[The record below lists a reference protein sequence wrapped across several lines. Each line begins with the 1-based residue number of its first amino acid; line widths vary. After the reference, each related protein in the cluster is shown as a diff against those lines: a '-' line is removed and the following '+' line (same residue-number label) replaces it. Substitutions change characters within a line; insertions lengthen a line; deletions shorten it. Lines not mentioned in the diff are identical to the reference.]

1 MKKLLL
7 LLLTPI
13 FIFGQDESFNNAVNN
28 KIYNKIVSTGNSQ
41 FTISVTKGKELSL
54 PISFE
59 KLQEIGL
66 NKIEEFCKLNSYTY
80 KIINIDKQ
88 RKSLPRDARVYDW
101 TTAAIITG
109 DSEWIKLGGISSFI
123 NSQKQK
129 ILTLTFNI
137 SSKDGDFTMSKEQAR
152 IELIKLKELLDLDII
167 TKSEFENR
175 AMPLKKIVLKS
186 GN

>member
-1 MKKLLL
+1 MKKFFLILIAPTFL
-7 LLLTPI
+7 
-13 FIFGQDESFNNAVNN
+13 FGQDESFNNAVNN
-28 KIYNKIVSTGNSQ
+28 KIYNKIVSVGNSQ
-41 FTISVTKGKELSL
+41 FTISVTKGQELSL

-66 NKIEEFCKLNSYTY
+66 NKIEEFCKLNSYSY

-88 RKSLPRDARVYDW
+88 RKSLPPDARVYDW

-109 DSEWIKLGGISSFI
+109 NSDWIKQGSISTFL

-137 SSKDGDFTMSKEQAR
+137 SSKDGNFSMSKEQAR